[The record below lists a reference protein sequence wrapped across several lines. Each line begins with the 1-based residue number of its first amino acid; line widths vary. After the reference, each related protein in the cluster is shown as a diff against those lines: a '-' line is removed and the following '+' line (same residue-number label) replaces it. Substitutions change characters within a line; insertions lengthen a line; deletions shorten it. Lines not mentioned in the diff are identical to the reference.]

1 MQTQEVEEK
10 MEENKMDKNENL
22 KHVQN
27 IVKDMEKY
35 ASGDFFIYNGELFPI
50 DENEFCKNEGC
61 TIQQENV
68 CGEIHMF
75 YIMPDGE
82 AIFEGDLEVATI
94 GDYFDDFYD
103 VDYIVDSNKH
113 YKACRVLVA
122 FGGPNIYIDTW
133 KQEVRLEWWN
143 KKAVADIP
151 EDLCMVIDEFFE
163 TIYNC

>member
-1 MQTQEVEEK
+1 
-10 MEENKMDKNENL
+10 MDKNLE
-22 KHVQN
+22 HVQN

-68 CGEIHMF
+68 CGDIHLF

-82 AIFEGDLEVATI
+82 AIFEGDIEIATV
-94 GDYFDDFYD
+94 GDYFDDFLD
-103 VDYIVDSNKH
+103 VDYIVDSDKH

-122 FGGPNIYIDTW
+122 YGGPNICIDTW
-133 KQEVRLEWWN
+133 MKRVMLSWYGEYA
-143 KKAVADIP
+143 KAYIP
-151 EDLCMVIDEFFE
+151 GDLCEQIDEFFE
-163 TIYNC
+163 TLYEC